1 MARKNYTQTVEPVS
15 RIAEKIFGWLA
26 WLGLLAITALLLF
39 FSLVTMND
47 PAFVDNLRQQLE
59 TEFQNL
65 AQQGQDL
72 GAAPGEIANMAVG
85 WLNNVWMIALYLAI
99 PLILGLFGLLT
110 MRRRILAGFLLLI
123 AGILTAPLI
132 AFVITGLIPLFFV
145 IAAILLFVR
154 KDRVVTHDDDLEPLD
169 ERRDATGRR
178 GDGIRDDRQRTPV
191 DDASYDR
198 RHDMERDLEDNQ
210 VNRRGDDPVERY
222 EEDRENSVVR
232 MRGDERQRTG
242 RDDDLEETR
251 TFRESLDDSDWER
264 RLRSRSGSLA
274 SGCTSPDSRE
284 GEYGTRDEDR
294 YVDRNIDS
302 QEATE
307 PVTEEE
313 YARRGGIGTERNDGS
328 EITPGDESVNR
339 RGEDYDYGA
348 TRERRDN
355 VNRRNNDTL

>member
-47 PAFVDNLRQQLE
+47 PTFVDNVRQQLE
-59 TEFQNL
+59 TEFQNI

-72 GAAPGEIANMAVG
+72 GAAPGEVANMVVG
-85 WLNNVWMIALYLAI
+85 WLNNVWIVALYLAI

-123 AGILTAPLI
+123 AGILTAPMI

-154 KDRVVTHDDDLEPLD
+154 KDRVITHDDDMEPL
-169 ERRDATGRR
+169 EGRRDADARR
-178 GDGIRDDRQRTPV
+178 RDGVQDDRRRV
-191 DDASYDR
+191 SDDDGAYDR
-198 RHDMERDLEDNQ
+198 RRDMERDLEDSQ
-210 VNRRGDDPVERY
+210 VNRRGDDPVRRY
-222 EEDRENSVVR
+222 EDDRQKQRYADEI
-232 MRGDERQRTG
+232 DERERTNN
-242 RDDDLEETR
+242 DDLEQTR
-251 TFRESLDDSDWER
+251 TFRSLDDDGR
-264 RLRSRSGSLA
+264 DGRSGVVA
-274 SGCTSPDSRE
+274 SDSQSDSK
-284 GEYGTRDEDR
+284 GEYVGREDDR
-294 YVDRNIDS
+294 YVDHNIDS
-302 QEATE
+302 QETTE

-313 YARRGGIGTERNDGS
+313 YARRGGIGAERDDVDNNTRG
-328 EITPGDESVNR
+328 GDLADR

>member
-47 PAFVDNLRQQLE
+47 PAFVDDVRQQLE
-59 TEFQNL
+59 TEFQNV

-72 GAAPGEIANMAVG
+72 GAAPGEVANMVVG
-85 WLNNVWMIALYLAI
+85 WLNNVWMLALYLAI

-123 AGILTAPLI
+123 AGILTAPMI

-154 KDRVVTHDDDLEPLD
+154 KDRVITHDDDMEPL
-169 ERRDATGRR
+169 EGRRDADARR
-178 GDGIRDDRQRTPV
+178 RDGVQEDRRRASD
-191 DDASYDR
+191 DDAAYDR
-198 RHDMERDLEDNQ
+198 RRDMERDLEDNQ
-210 VNRRGDDPVERY
+210 VNRRGDDSVRRY
-222 EEDRENSVVR
+222 EDDRQKQRYADEI
-232 MRGDERQRTG
+232 DERERTG
-242 RDDDLEETR
+242 DDDLERTR
-251 TFRESLDDSDWER
+251 TFRSLDDNGRDG
-264 RLRSRSGSLA
+264 RSGVVA
-274 SGCTSPDSRE
+274 SDAQSDRE
-284 GEYGTRDEDR
+284 GEYVGRDDDR

-313 YARRGGIGTERNDGS
+313 YARRGGIGAERDDVERNTRNGNLADRS
-328 EITPGDESVNR
+328 GD
-339 RGEDYDYGA
+339 DYGYDA

>member
-47 PAFVDNLRQQLE
+47 PAFVDDVRQQLE
-59 TEFQNL
+59 TEFQNV

-72 GAAPGEIANMAVG
+72 GAAPGEVANMVVG
-85 WLNNVWMIALYLAI
+85 WLNNVWMLALYLAI

-123 AGILTAPLI
+123 AGILTAPMI

-154 KDRVVTHDDDLEPLD
+154 KDRVITHDDDMEPL
-169 ERRDATGRR
+169 EGRRDADARR
-178 GDGIRDDRQRTPV
+178 RDGVQEDRRRASD
-191 DDASYDR
+191 DDAAYDR
-198 RHDMERDLEDNQ
+198 RRDMERDLEDNQ
-210 VNRRGDDPVERY
+210 VNRRGDDPVGRY
-222 EEDRENSVVR
+222 EDDRQKQRYADEI
-232 MRGDERQRTG
+232 DERERTG
-242 RDDDLEETR
+242 DDDLERTR
-251 TFRESLDDSDWER
+251 TFRSLDDNGRDG
-264 RLRSRSGSLA
+264 RSGVVA
-274 SGCTSPDSRE
+274 SDAQSDRE
-284 GEYGTRDEDR
+284 GEYVGRDDDR

-313 YARRGGIGTERNDGS
+313 YARRGGIGAERDDVERNTRNGNLADRS
-328 EITPGDESVNR
+328 GD
-339 RGEDYDYGA
+339 DYGYDA

>member
-47 PAFVDNLRQQLE
+47 PAFVDNVRQQLE
-59 TEFQNL
+59 MEFQNL

-154 KDRVVTHDDDLEPLD
+154 KDRVITHDDDMDPLD

-198 RHDMERDLEDNQ
+198 RRDMERDLEDNQ
-210 VNRRGDDPVERY
+210 VNRRGDDPVRRY
-222 EEDRENSVVR
+222 EDDRQKQRRADEI
-232 MRGDERQRTG
+232 DERQRTG
-242 RDDDLEETR
+242 RDDDLEKTR
-251 TFRESLDDSDWER
+251 TFRSLDDSDR
-264 RLRSRSGSLA
+264 GGRSGVVA
-274 SGCTSPDSRE
+274 SDAQSDRE

-302 QEATE
+302 QETTE

-328 EITPGDESVNR
+328 EITPDDESVNR

>member
-47 PAFVDNLRQQLE
+47 PAFVDNVRQQLE
-59 TEFQNL
+59 TEFQNI

-72 GAAPGEIANMAVG
+72 GAAPGEVANMVVG
-85 WLNNVWMIALYLAI
+85 WLNNVWIVALYLAI

-123 AGILTAPLI
+123 AGILTAPMI

-154 KDRVVTHDDDLEPLD
+154 KDRVITHDDDMEPL
-169 ERRDATGRR
+169 EGRRDADARR
-178 GDGIRDDRQRTPV
+178 TDRVQDDRRRPS
-191 DDASYDR
+191 DDDGAYDR
-198 RHDMERDLEDNQ
+198 RHDTERDLEDNQ
-210 VNRRGDDPVERY
+210 VNRRGDDPVRRY
-222 EEDRENSVVR
+222 EDDRQKQRYADEI
-232 MRGDERQRTG
+232 DERQRTG
-242 RDDDLEETR
+242 RDDDLEKTR
-251 TFRESLDDSDWER
+251 TFRSLDDSDR
-264 RLRSRSGSLA
+264 GGRSGVVA
-274 SGCTSPDSRE
+274 SDAQSDRE

-302 QEATE
+302 QETTE

-328 EITPGDESVNR
+328 EITPDDESVNR

>member
-47 PAFVDNLRQQLE
+47 PAFVDNVRQQLE
-59 TEFQNL
+59 TEFQNM

-154 KDRVVTHDDDLEPLD
+154 KDRVITHDDDMEPL
-169 ERRDATGRR
+169 EGRRDADARR
-178 GDGIRDDRQRTPV
+178 RDRVQDNRRRAS
-191 DDASYDR
+191 DDDEAYDR
-198 RHDMERDLEDNQ
+198 RRDMERDLEDNQ
-210 VNRRGDDPVERY
+210 VNHRGDDPVRRY
-222 EEDRENSVVR
+222 EDDRQKQRYADEI
-232 MRGDERQRTG
+232 DERERTNN
-242 RDDDLEETR
+242 DDLERTR
-251 TFRESLDDSDWER
+251 TFRSLDDDGR
-264 RLRSRSGSLA
+264 DGRSGVVA
-274 SGCTSPDSRE
+274 SDSQSDSK
-284 GEYGTRDEDR
+284 GEYVGREDDR

-302 QEATE
+302 QETTE

-313 YARRGGIGTERNDGS
+313 YARRGGIGAETDDFDSNTRG
-328 EITPGDESVNR
+328 GDLADR